1 MSINIVFQETTK
13 PNVIIQAKPKMSVSE
28 LIHIYYKKV
37 CASKKEKMTKKFEF
51 QGSEISPDE
60 GTLLSELGMKDYS
73 SIQIRTT
80 EAMTSAPYVPPKK
93 PAPPKEEPKKQYSP
107 PKEEPK
113 EEPPEEVNQQEEN
126 NQEENNQ
133 EEENPQEEQPPAE
146 EQEQPAEEEQPPEE
160 QPVEEE
166 QPAEEQPAEEPP
178 AEEGGEDDW
187 D

>member
-28 LIHIYYKKV
+28 LIHVYYKKV

-60 GTLLSELGMKDYS
+60 GTLLNELGMKDYS
-73 SIQIRTT
+73 SIQIRTK

-107 PKEEPK
+107 PKEEP
-113 EEPPEEVNQQEEN
+113 PEEVYQH
-126 NQEENNQ
+126 EENNQ

-166 QPAEEQPAEEPP
+166 QPAEEQPAEEAP

>member
-73 SIQIRTT
+73 SIQIRTK

-107 PKEEPK
+107 PKEEP
-113 EEPPEEVNQQEEN
+113 PEEVYQQEEN

-160 QPVEEE
+160 QPAEE

-178 AEEGGEDDW
+178 AEEAPAEEGGEDDW

>member
-1 MSINIVFQETTK
+1 
-13 PNVIIQAKPKMSVSE
+13 MSVSE

-113 EEPPEEVNQQEEN
+113 EEVYQQEEN
-126 NQEENNQ
+126 NQ
-133 EEENPQEEQPPAE
+133 EENPQEEQPPAE

-160 QPVEEE
+160 QPGE
-166 QPAEEQPAEEPP
+166 EEQPAEEPP

>member
-28 LIHIYYKKV
+28 LIHVYYKKV
-37 CASKKEKMTKKFEF
+37 CASKKEKMTKKFEL

-60 GTLLSELGMKDYS
+60 GTLLNELGMKDYS
-73 SIQIRTT
+73 SIQIRTK

-113 EEPPEEVNQQEEN
+113 EEPPEEVYQH
-126 NQEENNQ
+126 EENNQ

-166 QPAEEQPAEEPP
+166 QPAEEQPAEEAP